1 MSHIDPLKVLT
12 GAGIALVVGATVI
25 IIGLNTLNWA
35 LA

>member
-1 MSHIDPLKVLT
+1 MSHIDPAKVLL

-25 IIGLNTLNWA
+25 IVGLNTLHWA